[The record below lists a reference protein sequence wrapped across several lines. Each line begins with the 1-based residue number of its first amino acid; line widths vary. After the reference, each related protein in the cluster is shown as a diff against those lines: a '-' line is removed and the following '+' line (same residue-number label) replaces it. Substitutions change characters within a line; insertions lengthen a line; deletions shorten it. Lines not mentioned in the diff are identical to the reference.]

1 MRNPHLM
8 KIGIEL
14 VHILGIFI
22 PKIEIGMWINWIKKI
37 ADGISFSC
45 RESQKIE
52 AKRHQDFITAGSFR
66 IYPDRKTLDVTNG
79 DTEKL

>member
-1 MRNPHLM
+1 
-8 KIGIEL
+8 
-14 VHILGIFI
+14 
-22 PKIEIGMWINWIKKI
+22 MWINWIKKI